1 MLLNTKSDIALRN
14 ERFRFLGIWSAE
26 QQDLE
31 STEMSE
37 KRTSGVKEVNN
48 RGMIM
53 QIYSIDDLK
62 GTLYQQL
69 QLLAERSKKEDISVK
84 ELCDISN
91 EMDRLVSTI
100 YGLSVRSI

>member
-1 MLLNTKSDIALRN
+1 ML
-14 ERFRFLGIWSAE
+14 
-26 QQDLE
+26 
-31 STEMSE
+31 E

-91 EMDRLVSTI
+91 EMNRLVSTI

>member
-1 MLLNTKSDIALRN
+1 
-14 ERFRFLGIWSAE
+14 
-26 QQDLE
+26 
-31 STEMSE
+31 
-37 KRTSGVKEVNN
+37 
-48 RGMIM
+48 M

-91 EMDRLVSTI
+91 EMDRLVSSI

>member
-1 MLLNTKSDIALRN
+1 
-14 ERFRFLGIWSAE
+14 
-26 QQDLE
+26 
-31 STEMSE
+31 MSE
-37 KRTSGVKEVNN
+37 KRTSGIEEVDNGGT
-48 RGMIM
+48 RM

-91 EMDRLVSTI
+91 EMGRLVSSI